1 MSSKWFDSYS
11 GQSTEQLLSLE
22 KEYRTD
28 SLVVAFEQAL
38 DQKSAAEGLKSL
50 TPEEQVVL
58 AVEALER
65 EVNNGGYSQFFTNS
79 SVEHCSNIVMSLEQI
94 GCPKTADITK
104 RALNALNVPRL
115 SAETVQASMATESDA
130 RDEALSEC
138 DDLYYDSGED
148 IADRLFAFIKAN
160 KSAIK
165 L

>member
-1 MSSKWFDSYS
+1 MISKWLESYS
-11 GQSTEQLLSLE
+11 GQNTEQLLSLE
-22 KEYRTD
+22 GEYRAD
-28 SLVVAFEQAL
+28 SLVAAFEQAI
-38 DQKSAAEGLKSL
+38 DQKSAAHGFHSL
-50 TPEEQVVL
+50 TLEEQFVL

-79 SVEHCSNIVMSLEQI
+79 SAEHCLNIVIGLERI

-104 RALNALNVPRL
+104 QALNALNVPRL
-115 SAETVQASMATESDA
+115 NAETIHASMATESDA
-130 RDEALSEC
+130 RDDALSEC

-148 IADRLFAFIKAN
+148 IAGQLFAFIKIN

>member
-22 KEYRTD
+22 GEYRTD

-38 DQKSAAEGLKSL
+38 DQKSAAEKSL

-79 SVEHCSNIVMSLEQI
+79 SVEHCPNIVMSLEQI
-94 GCPKTADITK
+94 GCPETADITK
-104 RALNALNVPRL
+104 RALNVLNVPRL
-115 SAETVQASMATESDA
+115 SAETIQASMATESDA

-138 DDLYYDSGED
+138 DDLYYDSGEN

>member
-11 GQSTEQLLSLE
+11 GQNTEQLLSLE
-22 KEYRTD
+22 GEYRTD

-38 DQKSAAEGLKSL
+38 DQKSEAQGLENL
-50 TPEEQVVL
+50 TLEEQVVL

-79 SVEHCSNIVMSLEQI
+79 SVEHCSDIVMSLELI
-94 GCPKTADITK
+94 GCPKTADMTK
-104 RALNALNVPRL
+104 LALKALNVPRL
-115 SAETVQASMATESDA
+115 SAGTIQASLATESDE

-148 IADRLFAFIKAN
+148 IAGRLFAFIKAN
-160 KSAIK
+160 KSPIK

>member
-11 GQSTEQLLSLE
+11 GQNTEQLLSLE
-22 KEYRTD
+22 GEYRTD

-38 DQKSAAEGLKSL
+38 DQKSEAQGLENL

-79 SVEHCSNIVMSLEQI
+79 SVKYCSNIVMSLEQI
-94 GCPKTADITK
+94 GCSKTADITK

-115 SAETVQASMATESDA
+115 SAGTIQASLATESLHERPA
-130 RDEALSEC
+130 PKVGF
-138 DDLYYDSGED
+138 GED
-148 IADRLFAFIKAN
+148 DSCCYRGWSFGNGTQSF
-160 KSAIK
+160 
-165 L
+165 